1 MEVEEPN
8 GSVVVVDS
16 PELEAD
22 SLASDEIDDVLV
34 FLSMHLAVQ
43 HYRQVLLDEKLWVD
57 ETNQ

>member
-16 PELEAD
+16 PEVEVD